1 MNGLTHLVSKEVA
14 VLVTAAMPVIELRGA
29 IPVGMSLG
37 MSPWEA
43 FALSLIGSMMPAPFL
58 LLLVRPLFAY
68 LRQTEMFRSMV
79 DKLSNRTLAKSGNIQ
94 KYGFWGLL
102 LFVAVP
108 LPGTGV
114 WTGTL
119 AATLLGMRFKSAL
132 AAIWIGD
139 LIAGLAVMTISH
151 GAFSAYRLW
160 L

>member
-1 MNGLTHLVSKEVA
+1 MVLTQLVSKEVA
-14 VLVTAAMPVIELRGA
+14 VVVTAAMPVIELRGA

-43 FALSLIGSMMPAPFL
+43 FVLSLIGSMMPVPFL
-58 LLLVRPLFAY
+58 LLLVRPIFAY
-68 LRQTEMFRSMV
+68 LRQTELFRNLV

-102 LFVAVP
+102 VFVAVP

-119 AATLLGMRFKSAL
+119 AATLLGMRFKPAL

-139 LIAGLAVMTISH
+139 VIAGLAVMTISH